1 MDTLGDKLGSDF
13 PKFEVM
19 IFPAE
24 AGCQL
29 KTGGFI
35 RRVPIHRLAG
45 MSNPR
50 KMRNRD

>member
-1 MDTLGDKLGSDF
+1 MDILPDKLGSDF

-24 AGCQL
+24 AGCQQR
-29 KTGGFI
+29 TGGFI

-45 MSNPR
+45 MSNPW
-50 KMRNRD
+50 KMRKRD